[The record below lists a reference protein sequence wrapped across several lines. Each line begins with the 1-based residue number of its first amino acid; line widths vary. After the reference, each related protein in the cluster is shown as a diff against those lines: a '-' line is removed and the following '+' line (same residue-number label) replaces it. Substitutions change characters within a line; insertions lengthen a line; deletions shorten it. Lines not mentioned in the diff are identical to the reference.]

1 MASGDH
7 ESHAEQA
14 TRAPSS
20 LTAVASVPTHAE
32 ADLIVGMLK
41 AYGVGAITS
50 ADDMGGAYPS
60 LMGVRVLVD
69 AADVQLATELL
80 DQGPS

>member
-1 MASGDH
+1 MASEHRG
-7 ESHAEQA
+7 HADQP
-14 TRAPSS
+14 TRVPSS
-20 LTAVASVPTHAE
+20 RTAVASVPTHAE
-32 ADLIVGMLK
+32 ANLIVGMLR
-41 AYGVGAITS
+41 AYGVAAVTS

-69 AADVQLATELL
+69 AADVRLATELL

>member
-1 MASGDH
+1 MASGDR
-7 ESHAEQA
+7 ESHAEQP

-20 LTAVASVPTHAE
+20 LTSIASVPTHAE

-41 AYGVGAITS
+41 AHGVAAITS

-69 AADVQLATELL
+69 AADVTVATELL
-80 DQGPS
+80 DQGPN

>member
-1 MASGDH
+1 MASEHRG
-7 ESHAEQA
+7 HADQP
-14 TRAPSS
+14 TRVPSS

-32 ADLIVGMLK
+32 ADLIVGMLR
-41 AYGVGAITS
+41 AYGVAAVTS